1 MVGKVLLIFFSFFN
15 SCHTVKLVNCNKE
28 VTKLQLCNK
37 GTEEYN
43 EAQPDFTKGTAHL
56 KRKIFIYIPDP

>member
-1 MVGKVLLIFFSFFN
+1 MFGKLLFIFFSFVS

-43 EAQPDFTKGTAHL
+43 EAQPDSAKGTAHL
-56 KRKIFIYIPDP
+56 KRKKIPDP